1 VVKDANRTERLLAGR
16 IDLLPDSRLQ
26 HRECGTIRGPGGN
39 WVPIFCANCG
49 APGGVVPEEN
59 MTFAFYLCNACYEQY
74 GAIAGTMAVPDEVF
88 FAQIA
93 ARRAETA
100 AKLKEG

>member
-1 VVKDANRTERLLAGR
+1 
-16 IDLLPDSRLQ
+16 
-26 HRECGTIRGPGGN
+26 
-39 WVPIFCANCG
+39 
-49 APGGVVPEEN
+49 VPEEN

-74 GAIAGTMAVPDEVF
+74 GAIAGMMAVPDDVF